1 MFSHNIY
8 NLATLCN
15 YDVSINM
22 KILGYV
28 CVVILL
34 ATLIFINKLLAEAV
48 IMTVAINDGGLWY
61 DIAAILLGLV
71 VSLYLSSI
79 ILKLIYKVYKNIL

>member
-1 MFSHNIY
+1 
-8 NLATLCN
+8 
-15 YDVSINM
+15 M

-34 ATLIFINKLLAEAV
+34 ATLILVNKLISEAV
-48 IMTVAINDGGLWY
+48 IMTVAINDFSLWAC
-61 DIAAILLGLV
+61 IITILLGLV
-71 VSLYLSSI
+71 VSFALSSI

>member
-1 MFSHNIY
+1 MI
-8 NLATLCN
+8 
-15 YDVSINM
+15 
-22 KILGYV
+22 ILGYV

-34 ATLIFINKLLAEAV
+34 ATLIFINKLIAEAV
-48 IMTVAINDGGLWY
+48 IMTVAINDYSLW
-61 DIAAILLGLV
+61 AVVVSILLGLV

>member
-15 YDVSINM
+15 YDVRIEM
-22 KILGYV
+22 KVLGYV

-34 ATLIFINKLLAEAV
+34 ATLIFINKLIAEAV
-48 IMTVAINDGGLWY
+48 IMTMVINDYSFWFV
-61 DIAAILLGLV
+61 IASILLGLV
-71 VSLYLSSI
+71 VSLALSSI

>member
-15 YDVSINM
+15 YDVRIKYDYIRLCMCS
-22 KILGYV
+22 Y
-28 CVVILL
+28 LL
-34 ATLIFINKLLAEAV
+34 ATLIFINKLIAEAV
-48 IMTVAINDGGLWY
+48 IMTMAINDYSFWFV
-61 DIAAILLGLV
+61 IASILLGLV